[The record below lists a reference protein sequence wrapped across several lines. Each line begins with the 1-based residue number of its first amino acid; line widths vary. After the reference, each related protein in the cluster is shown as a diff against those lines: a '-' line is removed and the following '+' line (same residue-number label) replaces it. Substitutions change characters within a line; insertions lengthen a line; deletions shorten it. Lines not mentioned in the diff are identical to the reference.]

1 MTVIGNHHD
10 LTGLTNGSTVYV
22 RVTAIN
28 TGGESFPTEVLGARV
43 GDPRLLI
50 VNGFDKLNGFGLVL
64 EDDPEMGLNER
75 MWVDQM
81 NNFAYTVNHGESVPV
96 TYDHGWDSAS
106 NEAIT
111 SDAIELSKYA
121 VVDWILGEES
131 NSGDGSLSGS
141 ERARIATYLAGGGG
155 LLVSGSE
162 LAWDLEA
169 MGRDPEF
176 LHTVLR
182 TDYIA
187 DDAATLSAA
196 PVDGGAFDGLDAI
209 AFDAPDEYWVD
220 HPDVLAP
227 LNGGSPAL
235 SYIGSSGGTAAVQAV
250 GSGGDGCERLIVM
263 GFPFETIV
271 TSSRPAVMNAALT
284 YLDTCSSLGV
294 QIASPV
300 NEHYYQTPPSFTGIA
315 FGDDLVRVEAQLLR
329 WNDGQYWNGSD
340 WDPADTWLTATGA
353 ESWSYP
359 LPPLSDGAYI
369 FRARAAGNSN
379 TSEPTE
385 VSFILDTQRPASPTV
400 ITPTG
405 GVSLTTLPIV
415 LEWEAITDDGS
426 PIAYEVELDGKID
439 ATSVV
444 TYRTSLRS
452 GLHQWRVRAYDLA
465 GNTGTW
471 TDIHTFA
478 TDYEEVF
485 LPIVLR

>member
-1 MTVIGNHHD
+1 
-10 LTGLTNGSTVYV
+10 
-22 RVTAIN
+22 
-28 TGGESFPTEVLGARV
+28 
-43 GDPRLLI
+43 
-50 VNGFDKLNGFGLVL
+50 
-64 EDDPEMGLNER
+64 
-75 MWVDQM
+75 
-81 NNFAYTVNHGESVPV
+81 
-96 TYDHGWDSAS
+96 
-106 NEAIT
+106 
-111 SDAIELSKYA
+111 
-121 VVDWILGEES
+121 
-131 NSGDGSLSGS
+131 
-141 ERARIATYLAGGGG
+141 
-155 LLVSGSE
+155 
-162 LAWDLEA
+162 
-169 MGRDPEF
+169 
-176 LHTVLR
+176 
-182 TDYIA
+182 
-187 DDAATLSAA
+187 
-196 PVDGGAFDGLDAI
+196 
-209 AFDAPDEYWVD
+209 
-220 HPDVLAP
+220 
-227 LNGGSPAL
+227 
-235 SYIGSSGGTAAVQAV
+235 
-250 GSGGDGCERLIVM
+250 
-263 GFPFETIV
+263 
-271 TSSRPAVMNAALT
+271 MNAALT
-284 YLDTCSSLGV
+284 YLDTCNSLGV